1 MILLVVRT
9 KNVDDRDEDV
19 KKFFE
24 LGLNQGESTVGE
36 FLLVSQNCARNRMKH
51 KTQEGVSFLEK

>member
-1 MILLVVRT
+1 M
-9 KNVDDRDEDV
+9 DDRDEDV